1 MVTLKAREW
10 GVNRM
15 MQTGRTWRATKPILP
30 EQWRHWVRKLRQAP
44 GSLTLVVI
52 GTLIALIG
60 SEKPFE
66 PYDWFQQNLTAKV
79 NAKPY
84 RGDAVLVVFDRKS
97 DGARETGTVNGAQLG
112 NVIVAISQGRPK
124 AIVVER
130 VRIEAGSDTDSASLV
145 SVLKSLPRK
154 PIWTADLVPLA
165 PSTRVSSQIREGEM
179 ELRRTNAELWPYVT
193 LGHSLTQ
200 VHPVVGPMF
209 ISQTVRTPNGLI
221 PSSAQILAGRNTPMF
236 ETYRIDLSYKPE
248 SISKF
253 SAADVLAGRVPAA
266 RFAGRTVFV
275 APLADLSKDT
285 VIAPLSGNTPLPAI
299 SIFGAES
306 LLRGPPVMLGW
317 WPAFLFALGVG
328 LLWLGLPRP
337 YGRIVG
343 LGGLALLIAS
353 PVPLEKS
360 LVFQYTSNGVFLL
373 LALAIVRATAN
384 VRQTLKLARSA
395 AETKSWFLAQ
405 ASHDLRQPIHAIGML
420 TAQLEQ
426 TPLTQAQADI
436 VAKIDRSVDGA
447 SRLFQSLL
455 DVATLESGTLKPDV
469 KSVAINDIFAAVE
482 EGSSLAAAH
491 AGVSLR
497 FLPSEA
503 TVMTDKA
510 LSVTM
515 MQNLVSN
522 AIKYASGKKV
532 LVGCRRRGGTLSL
545 CVYDRGAGISKID
558 LQNAKKA
565 FFRASSLT
573 ETKIEGA
580 GLGLAIVN
588 HVAELMAL
596 RFVLRSMPRHGTAAR
611 IEGYRRAAP
620 QDHGVSGQ
628 GTPAALPLT
637 GLRVLIVDDDDDALR
652 ATSDLLGQ
660 WGCEVT
666 VASAFPATLD
676 DLDILISDFDFGNGK
691 TLADER
697 WKVDALTR
705 QAIPTVVISG
715 HHPEAVRKALDRPSL
730 LVLAKPVRPAQL
742 RSALLSARIGVPA
755 G

>member
-1 MVTLKAREW
+1 
-10 GVNRM
+10 M

-66 PYDWFQQNLTAKV
+66 PFDWVQHNLTAKI

-84 RGDAVLVVFDRKS
+84 RGDAVMVVFDKKS
-97 DGARETGTVNGAQLG
+97 QGEREAGAIDGAQLAR
-112 NVIVAISQGRPK
+112 VIAAIAQSRPK
-124 AIVVER
+124 TIIVDR
-130 VRIEAGSDTDSASLV
+130 VRVETGDSANTVPLV
-145 SVLKSLPRK
+145 SVVKSLAEK
-154 PIWTADLVPLA
+154 PLWTADLASLA
-165 PSTRVSSQIREGEM
+165 PSVRVSSQIREGEKR
-179 ELRRTNAELWPYVT
+179 LLRTNAELWPYVT

-200 VHPVVGPMF
+200 LHPVVGPMA
-209 ISQTVRTPNGLI
+209 IPQTMRTPDGLV
-221 PSSAQILAGRNTPMF
+221 PSFAQILAGRGKPLF
-236 ETYRIDLSYKPE
+236 ETYRIDLSYDPA
-248 SISKF
+248 SIPTF
-253 SAADVLAGRVPAA
+253 SASDVLAGQVAA
-266 RFAGRTVFV
+266 KRFEGRSVFI

-285 VIAPLSGNTPLPAI
+285 VVAPLGRYTPSSAI
-299 SIFGAES
+299 SIFGVET
-306 LLRGPPVMLGW
+306 LLKGPPVMLGW
-317 WPAFLFALGVG
+317 WPAFLFALGLG
-328 LLWLGLPRP
+328 LAWLGLPKP
-337 YGRIVG
+337 FGRFIGIGGMFMLIV
-343 LGGLALLIAS
+343 S
-353 PVPLEKS
+353 PVLLERS
-360 LVFQYTSNGVFLL
+360 LIFQNTSNGVLLL
-373 LALAIVRATAN
+373 LAIALVRATAN

-395 AETKSWFLAQ
+395 ADTKSWFLAQ

-426 TPLTQAQADI
+426 TPLSQAQADI

-469 KSVAINDIFAAVE
+469 KPVAINDIFAAVE

-532 LVGCRRRGGTLSL
+532 LVGCRRRGETLSL
-545 CVYDRGAGISKID
+545 CVYDRGAGISKVD
-558 LQNAKKA
+558 LKNAKKA

-620 QDHGVSGQ
+620 QDHGLSGQ
-628 GTPAALPLT
+628 GTPAALPLK

-666 VASAFPATLD
+666 VASAFPATLG